1 MKREPQT
8 SSASQTKRKLAALKK
23 AYEEG
28 TTAVKALARQH
39 GLSDTAIHKRAKA
52 EGWIRKPRPDISRA
66 PLPPSVPNEVSV
78 SPTLAAVVDV
88 DPKVLIKHGRDLTRR
103 LMDELD
109 ATTSHVGELEE
120 AIAAYTADD
129 KDGQRRFAML
139 KAVGLPTRANVL
151 KTLALAAKTLAEA
164 APGKKEE
171 AKEAAATAAKSGRF
185 AMQPTPPKLVVDNE
199 GDQRLR

>member
-1 MKREPQT
+1 MSIR
-8 SSASQTKRKLAALKK
+8 
-23 AYEEG
+23 
-28 TTAVKALARQH
+28 ALARER
-39 GLSDTAIHKRAKA
+39 GLSDVAISKRAKA
-52 EGWIRKPRPDISRA
+52 EGWARKPKPNGEPIPSRA
-66 PLPPSVPNEVSV
+66 DVELKV

-109 ATTSHVGELEE
+109 ATTSHVGEIEE
-120 AIAAYTADD
+120 AITAYTAGD

-151 KTLALAAKTLAEA
+151 KTLTLAAKTLAEA

-171 AKEAAATAAKSGRF
+171 AQNAATTAARSGRF
-185 AMQPTPPKLVVDNE
+185 ATAPTPPKLVVNNE
-199 GDQRLR
+199 Q